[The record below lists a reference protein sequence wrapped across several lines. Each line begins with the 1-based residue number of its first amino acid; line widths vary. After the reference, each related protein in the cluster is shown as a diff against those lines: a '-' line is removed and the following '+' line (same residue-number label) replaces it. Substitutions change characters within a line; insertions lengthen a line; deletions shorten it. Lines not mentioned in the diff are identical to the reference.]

1 MNGKSVAWALTAL
14 AVLAASSLV
23 LVTGARPAHAEL
35 YSYMD
40 DAGVLHFT
48 NIPGDP
54 RYSPHR
60 FGRAD
65 NTFTWQDE
73 VGRMQRIHRV
83 DIDRFDAFI
92 REAALYYSLPPSL
105 VKAVVAAE
113 SAFEVAAV
121 SPAGAIGLMQLMP
134 ETARAMFVTDPFDA
148 RDNIFGGARY
158 LRILANRFGGDVRR
172 AVAAYNAGPEAVER
186 SADIPSYQETEAYVR
201 RVMALYRHY
210 AATFDRAAG

>member
-1 MNGKSVAWALTAL
+1 MARAVTTIAAL
-14 AVLAASSLV
+14 AVSCLV
-23 LVTGARPAHAEL
+23 LMTGVRPARAEL
-35 YSYMD
+35 YSYLD

-60 FGRAD
+60 FGHAD

-73 VGRMQRIHRV
+73 IGRMQRIHRV
-83 DIDRFDAFI
+83 DIDRFDHFI
-92 REAALYYSLPPSL
+92 REAAQYYSLPPSL

-134 ETARAMFVTDPFDA
+134 ETARAMSVTDPFDA

-172 AVAAYNAGPEAVER
+172 AVAAYNAGPNAVEK
-186 SADIPSYQETEAYVR
+186 SADIPSFQETEGYVR

-210 AATFDRAAG
+210 AATFDRAPG